1 MARKNLKS
9 MNLKNNTLGMGPSIG
24 FGQPLSMI
32 GGKSGI
38 INMVNSNLS
47 D

>member
-9 MNLKNNTLGMGPSIG
+9 MNLKNNALGISPSIG
-24 FGQPLSMI
+24 FGQPLGII